1 MATILVYSSSEA
13 GHTFPLVP
21 GLTALAAR
29 GHDIQMR
36 VTGKHVM
43 SMREAGFAA
52 APVDPRIEDVEV
64 TDYKAKSG
72 GDRLRQGVRDL
83 LLRGDIEIPRT
94 SALASMTILSASCR
108 RRGRGRCG
116 SARTRRACAR
126 PCSR

>member
-43 SMREAGFAA
+43 SMREAGFA
-52 APVDPRIEDVEV
+52 
-64 TDYKAKSG
+64 
-72 GDRLRQGVRDL
+72 
-83 LLRGDIEIPRT
+83 
-94 SALASMTILSASCR
+94 LSLIHISEP
-108 RRGRGRCG
+108 
-116 SARTRRACAR
+116 TR
-126 PCSR
+126 PY